1 MAGAPCCRTLPDA
14 ALSITDAMRSN
25 VASAQGRP
33 MNCSPIG
40 RPEGSWPTGTEMA
53 GRPTRLACDRLVR
66 ERQIGQSRGG
76 SEELRM
82 SRAQSAKQ

>member
-33 MNCSPIG
+33 VSTWVRMIRVP
-40 RPEGSWPTGTEMA
+40 RA
-53 GRPTRLACDRLVR
+53 GR
-66 ERQIGQSRGG
+66 
-76 SEELRM
+76 
-82 SRAQSAKQ
+82 